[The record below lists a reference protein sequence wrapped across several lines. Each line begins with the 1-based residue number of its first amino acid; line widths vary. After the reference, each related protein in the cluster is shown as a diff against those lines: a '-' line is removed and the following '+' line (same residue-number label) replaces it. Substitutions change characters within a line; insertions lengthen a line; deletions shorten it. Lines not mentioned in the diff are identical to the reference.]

1 MIVLSFLTDICNI
14 NNGRFKFSKKS
25 SRNRTNSAMS
35 YNHTYSLLCEFVAE
49 FLNMNKH
56 VYQLDS

>member
-1 MIVLSFLTDICNI
+1 MIVLSLLTDIYNI
-14 NNGRFKFSKKS
+14 NNGHFKFSKKS
-25 SRNRTNSAMS
+25 SRNQTNSAMS
-35 YNHTYSLLCEFVAE
+35 YNHTYSLLCEFVVE